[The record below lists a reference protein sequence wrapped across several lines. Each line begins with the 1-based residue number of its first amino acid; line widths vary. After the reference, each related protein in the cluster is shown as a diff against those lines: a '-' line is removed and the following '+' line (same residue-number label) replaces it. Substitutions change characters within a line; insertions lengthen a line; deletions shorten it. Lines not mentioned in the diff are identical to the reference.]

1 MTKNKNNKMAN
12 QQQANGAQNMAGEF
26 GAEFGLPSESQTNAQ
41 EVKKQNAKSAQKTQ
55 AASGGQNMSSEFG
68 AEFGLP
74 SESQTNAQEV
84 RKQNAKSAKKG
95 Q

>member
-1 MTKNKNNKMAN
+1 MLNP
-12 QQQANGAQNMAGEF
+12 
-26 GAEFGLPSESQTNAQ
+26 L
-41 EVKKQNAKSAQKTQ
+41 KKRKLLL
-55 AASGGQNMSSEFG
+55 GGQNMSSEFG